1 MSATGNTIGIL
12 IPQPA
17 APAAVS
23 AGSANPPEPLT
34 NAAGPVEVVEMVAD
48 VASSALSLVAPDSA
62 AADAADAVSELV
74 SLAAMI
80 PGLPGPKPP
89 SRKTVSGFSGGI
101 GMGFDGGVVTSGHGH
116 CIPCKAAAAVG
127 KPVNAVLGIKV
138 LFDDTE
144 ADFTLDSPLPLV
156 WQRSY
161 YSDQPGNGWLGQGW
175 SLPFSMRLIRT
186 ADGFLYID
194 EQGRE
199 IPLPDIDDE
208 EGEAAVDEDDFE
220 EEAETADEPEDDPY
234 GLAGGWFDRYE
245 QICFARVAG
254 TDGLYQIAA
263 PDGSA
268 RLYFAAV
275 TGRTL
280 YQLVAVLDRNGL
292 HSRISY
298 GDNGLP
304 QAVYDAAGRKLT
316 LTFVSVRLDRAGDG
330 FEPDREAGVFR
341 AEDGHLYVNRL
352 SAVTFDN
359 SELVR
364 YRYDGRGDLTAVYGR
379 DGKKL
384 RGFAYR
390 NHIMVEHSQ
399 PDGLVCR
406 YRYDRYERNGKV
418 LESSNNAGERWTFD
432 YRDGHT
438 VVSDV
443 LGRTETFGFDA
454 NRELIYHI
462 DAAGRR
468 EQSERDDFG
477 RITVQTDALG
487 RQTRFSYDEAG
498 NLIAVTAPDGGS
510 TLIDYDDEL
519 NLPLAVTD
527 NAGRLTEYGYD
538 ARGNLTSITDPSGQV
553 TRYRYTAAGLPES
566 ITDALGKSK
575 QLEYDACGLLVRYT
589 DCSGQSTR
597 FSYNALGELTGIT
610 DALGHSTRHHYD
622 GAGNPVRTDYPD
634 GSHESFEYDH
644 LNRLSGYTDGLGAR
658 TAYELAVDGL
668 PLKRTDALGHS
679 FAYGYDPARRL
690 TVLTNENGAH
700 YRLDYDAADNL
711 VRESGWDGK
720 ITEYGYDEAGQLRE
734 QREYGSDPSRPLQLH
749 RFKRDLLGRLTEKTS
764 RRLDRHRHTEAYS
777 RSRYDYDPFSGNLV
791 KARNGHS
798 SIELAYDALDRLV
811 GETTVHHGQST
822 TVRYHYDPLG
832 NRLRTE
838 LPDGGVLEQLYYG
851 SGHLHR
857 ISYNG
862 ETVSDLERDALHR
875 EIRRTQ
881 GHIDSV
887 YDYDPMGRLQR
898 QRSSARGADKRNAP
912 AGAVSRSYAYDKAGN
927 LIRSADHRSG
937 VLNYVY
943 DKLGRIQEAKNSQT
957 GHSEKFAFDPAGNIL
972 SANQPAAAKSG
983 RLKTPANP
991 NLYAGNRLKEY
1002 NGTEYTYD
1010 GLGNLIYRQL
1020 PDGENQYFQYDT
1032 ENQLVRAE
1040 IKKKAGNTEIWEYAY
1055 DPFGRRL
1062 SKERKDKLAWTS
1074 TEPKRTRFVWDGS
1087 RLAQEYT
1094 YQGSYTHIYTD
1105 QDSYEP
1111 LAQIF
1116 HNAKDEK
1123 QYLAYIHTDQIGIP
1137 REMTDMYG
1145 NLLWY
1150 GEYSAWGRLNRD
1162 ERIYQN
1168 VHQPF
1173 RLQNQ
1178 YYDRETG
1185 LHYNLM
1191 RYYEAETG
1199 RFINQD
1205 PIGLLGGENLY
1216 SFAPNAQ
1223 TWADVWGLKSN
1234 SQLLGEAITKS
1245 TR

>member
-1 MSATGNTIGIL
+1 
-12 IPQPA
+12 
-17 APAAVS
+17 
-23 AGSANPPEPLT
+23 
-34 NAAGPVEVVEMVAD
+34 MV
-48 VASSALSLVAPDSA
+48 
-62 AADAADAVSELV
+62 
-74 SLAAMI
+74 
-80 PGLPGPKPP
+80 
-89 SRKTVSGFSGGI
+89 F
-101 GMGFDGGVVTSGHGH
+101 
-116 CIPCKAAAAVG
+116 
-127 KPVNAVLGIKV
+127 
-138 LFDDTE
+138 
-144 ADFTLDSPLPLV
+144 
-156 WQRSY
+156 
-161 YSDQPGNGWLGQGW
+161 
-175 SLPFSMRLIRT
+175 
-186 ADGFLYID
+186 D

-208 EGEAAVDEDDFE
+208 EGGAAFDEDDFE
-220 EEAETADEPEDDPY
+220 EEAETADGPEDDPY

-254 TDGLYQIAA
+254 TDGLY
-263 PDGSA
+263 
-268 RLYFAAV
+268 
-275 TGRTL
+275 
-280 YQLVAVLDRNGL
+280 
-292 HSRISY
+292 
-298 GDNGLP
+298 
-304 QAVYDAAGRKLT
+304 
-316 LTFVSVRLDRAGDG
+316 
-330 FEPDREAGVFR
+330 AGVFR
-341 AEDGHLYVNRL
+341 AEDGRLYVNRL

-399 PDGLVCR
+399 PDGLVSH

-487 RQTRFSYDEAG
+487 RQTRYSYDEAG

-538 ARGNLTSITDPSGQV
+538 ARGNLTSITDPSGHI

-711 VRESGWDGK
+711 IRESGWDGK

-734 QREYGSDPSRPLQLH
+734 QREYGS
-749 RFKRDLLGRLTEKTS
+749 
-764 RRLDRHRHTEAYS
+764 
-777 RSRYDYDPFSGNLV
+777 
-791 KARNGHS
+791 
-798 SIELAYDALDRLV
+798 
-811 GETTVHHGQST
+811 
-822 TVRYHYDPLG
+822 
-832 NRLRTE
+832 
-838 LPDGGVLEQLYYG
+838 
-851 SGHLHR
+851 
-857 ISYNG
+857 
-862 ETVSDLERDALHR
+862 
-875 EIRRTQ
+875 
-881 GHIDSV
+881 
-887 YDYDPMGRLQR
+887 DPMGRLQR

-927 LIRSADHRSG
+927 LIQSADHRSG

-943 DKLGRIQEAKNSQT
+943 DKLGRIQEARNSQT

-972 SANQPAAAKSG
+972 SANQPAAARSG

-991 NLYAGNRLKEY
+991 NLYAGNRLKEH

-1116 HNAKDEK
+1116 YNAKDEK

-1150 GEYSAWGRLNRD
+1150 GEYSAWGRLKKD
-1162 ERIYQN
+1162 ERVYPN
-1168 VHQPF
+1168 AHQPF

-1205 PIGLLGGENLY
+1205 PIGLFGGNNLY
-1216 SFAPNAQ
+1216 SFGNQALDFVDPL
-1223 TWADVWGLKSN
+1223 GLKIYGHRKDGTFRKKPGPKSKKKRVGKGECIQN
-1234 SQLLGEAITKS
+1234 KIDGDAREALHKKGLDAQYGPDRILSQKHLRNKKGEIVSDPLTGESRKLDFVIKGAGKDGGAHAQEVTSLTASKTAQALKEGRIRDAGGVYVRDGKS
-1245 TR
+1245 LIKVDGLSEIVRLP

>member
-1 MSATGNTIGIL
+1 MIFQT
-12 IPQPA
+12 
-17 APAAVS
+17 
-23 AGSANPPEPLT
+23 
-34 NAAGPVEVVEMVAD
+34 
-48 VASSALSLVAPDSA
+48 ASV
-62 AADAADAVSELV
+62 
-74 SLAAMI
+74 
-80 PGLPGPKPP
+80 
-89 SRKTVSGFSGGI
+89 R
-101 GMGFDGGVVTSGHGH
+101 
-116 CIPCKAAAAVG
+116 
-127 KPVNAVLGIKV
+127 
-138 LFDDTE
+138 
-144 ADFTLDSPLPLV
+144 
-156 WQRSY
+156 
-161 YSDQPGNGWLGQGW
+161 
-175 SLPFSMRLIRT
+175 
-186 ADGFLYID
+186 
-194 EQGRE
+194 
-199 IPLPDIDDE
+199 
-208 EGEAAVDEDDFE
+208 
-220 EEAETADEPEDDPY
+220 
-234 GLAGGWFDRYE
+234 
-245 QICFARVAG
+245 
-254 TDGLYQIAA
+254 
-263 PDGSA
+263 
-268 RLYFAAV
+268 
-275 TGRTL
+275 
-280 YQLVAVLDRNGL
+280 
-292 HSRISY
+292 
-298 GDNGLP
+298 
-304 QAVYDAAGRKLT
+304 
-316 LTFVSVRLDRAGDG
+316 RLDRAGDG
-330 FEPDREAGVFR
+330 FEPDSEAGVFR
-341 AEDGHLYVNRL
+341 AEDGRLYVNRL

-359 SELVR
+359 SELAR

-399 PDGLVCR
+399 PDGLVSR

-454 NRELIYHI
+454 NHELIYHI

-498 NLIAVTAPDGGS
+498 NLIAVTTPDGGS

-538 ARGNLTSITDPSGQV
+538 ARGNLTSVTDPSGQV

-566 ITDALGKSK
+566 ITDALGKSR
-575 QLEYDACGLLVRYT
+575 QLEYDGCGLLVRYT

-644 LNRLSGYTDGLGAR
+644 LNRLSGHTDGLGAR

-711 VRESGWDGK
+711 IRESGWDGK

-734 QREYGSDPSRPLQLH
+734 QREYGS
-749 RFKRDLLGRLTEKTS
+749 
-764 RRLDRHRHTEAYS
+764 
-777 RSRYDYDPFSGNLV
+777 
-791 KARNGHS
+791 
-798 SIELAYDALDRLV
+798 
-811 GETTVHHGQST
+811 
-822 TVRYHYDPLG
+822 
-832 NRLRTE
+832 
-838 LPDGGVLEQLYYG
+838 
-851 SGHLHR
+851 
-857 ISYNG
+857 
-862 ETVSDLERDALHR
+862 
-875 EIRRTQ
+875 
-881 GHIDSV
+881 
-887 YDYDPMGRLQR
+887 DPMGRLQR

-927 LIRSADHRSG
+927 LIQSADHRSG

-972 SANQPAAAKSG
+972 SANQPAAARSG

-991 NLYAGNRLKEY
+991 NLYAGNRLKEH

-1116 HNAKDEK
+1116 YNAKDEK

-1150 GEYSAWGRLNRD
+1150 GEYSAWGRLKKD
-1162 ERIYQN
+1162 ERVYPN
-1168 VHQPF
+1168 AHQPF

-1205 PIGLLGGENLY
+1205 PSGLFGGNNLY
-1216 SFAPNAQ
+1216 SFGNQALDFVDPL
-1223 TWADVWGLKSN
+1223 GLKIYGHRKDGTFRKKPGPKSKKKRVGKGECIQN
-1234 SQLLGEAITKS
+1234 KIDGDAREALHKKGLDAQYGPDRILSQKHLRNKKGEIVSDPLTGESRKLDFVIKGAGKDGGAHAQEVTSLTASKTAQALKEGRIRDAGGVYVRDGKS
-1245 TR
+1245 LIKVDGLSEIVRLP